1 LIEKGLGDIRFWI
14 GWPPKPPLLKRDMDS
29 AAAHCLV
36 ASSTKRTSS
45 ILAIMLKAKLSVTL
59 E

>member
-1 LIEKGLGDIRFWI
+1 MEKGLGDILFWI
-14 GWPPKPPLLKRDMDS
+14 GTPPKPALLKRDNDS
-29 AAAHCLV
+29 AAAHRLV

-45 ILAIMLKAKLSVTL
+45 ILAIMLKAKLSITL